1 MGGKDRKTDRQGRD
15 SMQVIIWK
23 RDTDFLSF
31 LLSFFLLQ
39 EKEKEKEKEKTLQ
52 PTPQIH
58 MHSLNLTISFQPRL
72 SQLPPNPTLFDASKR
87 HARITV
93 LTTINPHH
101 SRFDFC
107 RHTMGAFE
115 IRREDGCSESVA
127 AVVGALE
134 GGGFVLEGG
143 EGYDWA
149 EDFFAVWKRGGFW
162 RLVFF
167 FFFLF
172 GLYGGEKEDREG
184 KK

>member
-1 MGGKDRKTDRQGRD
+1 
-15 SMQVIIWK
+15 
-23 RDTDFLSF
+23 
-31 LLSFFLLQ
+31 
-39 EKEKEKEKEKTLQ
+39 
-52 PTPQIH
+52 

-107 RHTMGAFE
+107 RDTMCALE
-115 IRREDGCSESVA
+115 IRCEDGCSESVA

-149 EDFFAVWKRGGFW
+149 EDFFAVWKRGVF
-162 RLVFF
+162 LALSFF
-167 FFFLF
+167 FSFCLVCMV
-172 GLYGGEKEDREG
+172 GGG
-184 KK
+184 G

>member
-1 MGGKDRKTDRQGRD
+1 MGWKDRQSRE
-15 SMQVIIWK
+15 SMQVIIRK
-23 RDTDFLSF
+23 GDIDFLSF
-31 LLSFFLLQ
+31 FPSFFFLLQ
-39 EKEKEKEKEKTLQ
+39 EKEKPLQ

-58 MHSLNLTISFQPRL
+58 MHSLNLTISLQPSL

-107 RHTMGAFE
+107 RDTMGALE
-115 IRREDGCSESVA
+115 IRCENGCSESVA

-149 EDFFAVWKRGGFW
+149 EDFFAVWKRG
-162 RLVFF
+162 FF
-167 FFFLF
+167 
-172 GLYGGEKEDREG
+172 GA
-184 KK
+184 

>member
-1 MGGKDRKTDRQGRD
+1 MWGGGGEGSGGGDWAEGMGWEGIGWKDRKTDRQGRD

-23 RDTDFLSF
+23 GDIDFLSF
-31 LLSFFLLQ
+31 LLSFFFP
-39 EKEKEKEKEKTLQ
+39 KRIKKKPKKYLQ

-101 SRFDFC
+101 SRFNFC
-107 RHTMGAFE
+107 RDTMGPFE
-115 IRREDGCSESVA
+115 IRCENGCSESVA

-149 EDFFAVWKRGGFW
+149 KDFFAVWKRGGFS
-162 RLVFF
+162 
-167 FFFLF
+167 
-172 GLYGGEKEDREG
+172 
-184 KK
+184 

>member
-1 MGGKDRKTDRQGRD
+1 MEGWRDGIGGKDRKTDRQGRE
-15 SMQVIIWK
+15 SMQVIIRK
-23 RDTDFLSF
+23 GDTDFLSF
-31 LLSFFLLQ
+31 FLSFLPPFLPSKKGKD
-39 EKEKEKEKEKTLQ
+39 EAKKNPLQ

-107 RHTMGAFE
+107 RDTMCTFE
-115 IRREDGCSESVA
+115 IRCENGCSESVA

-149 EDFFAVWKRGGFW
+149 EDFFAVWKRGDFS
-162 RLVFF
+162 
-167 FFFLF
+167 
-172 GLYGGEKEDREG
+172 
-184 KK
+184 

>member
-1 MGGKDRKTDRQGRD
+1 
-15 SMQVIIWK
+15 
-23 RDTDFLSF
+23 
-31 LLSFFLLQ
+31 
-39 EKEKEKEKEKTLQ
+39 
-52 PTPQIH
+52 

-101 SRFDFC
+101 SRFNFC
-107 RHTMGAFE
+107 RNTMGALE
-115 IRREDGCSESVA
+115 IRCENGCPESVA

-149 EDFFAVWKRGGFW
+149 EDFFAVWKRGVLAISF
-162 RLVFF
+162 LFF
-167 FFFLF
+167 FFSFLVCLF
-172 GLYGGEKEDREG
+172 VWWGRTR
-184 KK
+184 

>member
-1 MGGKDRKTDRQGRD
+1 MGGGGEGGWDGMQRQKDRKTDRQGRN

-23 RDTDFLSF
+23 GDTDFLSF
-31 LLSFFLLQ
+31 FPSFLLLYQ
-39 EKEKEKEKEKTLQ
+39 KIFFKKKTKKYLQ

-87 HARITV
+87 HSRITV

-107 RHTMGAFE
+107 RDTMCAFE
-115 IRREDGCSESVA
+115 IGCEDGCSESVA

-134 GGGFVLEGG
+134 GGGFGAEGG

-149 EDFFAVWKRGGFW
+149 EDFFAVWKRGGFS
-162 RLVFF
+162 
-167 FFFLF
+167 
-172 GLYGGEKEDREG
+172 
-184 KK
+184 

>member
-1 MGGKDRKTDRQGRD
+1 MERQTGQRVNA
-15 SMQVIIWK
+15 SHHLEREIP
-23 RDTDFLSF
+23 FF
-31 LLSFFLLQ
+31 PLLSFFLLPSPR
-39 EKEKEKEKEKTLQ
+39 KRKKPLQ

-107 RHTMGAFE
+107 RDTMCAFE
-115 IRREDGCSESVA
+115 IRCENGCPESVA

-149 EDFFAVWKRGGFW
+149 EDFFAVWKRGVFW

-167 FFFLF
+167 SLF
-172 GLYGGEKEDREG
+172 VWFVWWGEGG
-184 KK
+184 

>member
-1 MGGKDRKTDRQGRD
+1 MGGKDRKTDRAESQCKSSFGKG
-15 SMQVIIWK
+15 ILIF
-23 RDTDFLSF
+23 FLSF
-31 LLSFFLLQ
+31 LLSFFLSKKGKGKE
-39 EKEKEKEKEKTLQ
+39 EKKNPLQ

-101 SRFDFC
+101 SRFYFC
-107 RHTMGAFE
+107 RDTMGALE
-115 IRREDGCSESVA
+115 IRCENGCSESVA

-134 GGGFVLEGG
+134 GGGFVAEGG

-149 EDFFAVWKRGGFW
+149 EDFFAVWKRG
-162 RLVFF
+162 VF
-167 FFFLF
+167 
-172 GLYGGEKEDREG
+172 GD
-184 KK
+184 

>member
-1 MGGKDRKTDRQGRD
+1 MGGKDRKTGQSRD
-15 SMQVIIWK
+15 LMQVIIWK
-23 RDTDFLSF
+23 GKYHYLSPSF
-31 LLSFFLLQ
+31 LLPSSFS
-39 EKEKEKEKEKTLQ
+39 KKKKNPLQ

-101 SRFDFC
+101 SRFNFC
-107 RHTMGAFE
+107 RDTMGALE
-115 IRREDGCSESVA
+115 IRRENGCSESVA

-149 EDFFAVWKRGGFW
+149 EDFFAVWKRGVFW

-167 FFFLF
+167 PFLF
-172 GLYGGEKEDREG
+172 WFVSWVGKDKVGKDRERER
-184 KK
+184 